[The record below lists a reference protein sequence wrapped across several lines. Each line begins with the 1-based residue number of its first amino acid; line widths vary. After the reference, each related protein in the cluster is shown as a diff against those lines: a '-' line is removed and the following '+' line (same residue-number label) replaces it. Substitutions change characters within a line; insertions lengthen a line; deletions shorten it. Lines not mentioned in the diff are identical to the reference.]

1 MPSPSATRSNP
12 RSAPLS
18 SSCRDCP
25 SVQSALRGVDL
36 SGLSTQDSGLDSPIP
51 NMNHPRRF
59 PRNIV
64 FMRDHDDRVAAVVEV
79 AEEVEDLAAG
89 LGVEVAGGLVGQ

>member
-1 MPSPSATRSNP
+1 MPAPSATRSDP
-12 RSAPLS
+12 RSAQLS

-25 SVQSALRGVDL
+25 SVESLLRGVAP

-51 NMNHPRRF
+51 YMNHPRRF
-59 PRNIV
+59 PRHIIL
-64 FMRDHDDRVAAVVEV
+64 MRDHDDRVAAVVEV

-89 LGVEVAGGLVGQ
+89 LGVDRKSVV